1 MEGAKRSNSVAAESQ
16 NTWGVVKQIVGE
28 AFEQSREDRDAYV
41 SARCKGD
48 ADLLAQ
54 VTELLQASDF
64 DTQLLRDDGIPGA
77 LLEEAIRSPAAA
89 TGSQIGRYTLGVL
102 LGSGGMGT
110 VFEALDPT
118 LSRPVAIK
126 LLNVGVA
133 STRARRRFEAEAKTL
148 AKLEHSGIAR
158 VFEAG
163 VHAAPGQAVSVPY
176 FAMEFIP
183 GARTLDAWVR
193 AEGPSLRRLL
203 TILAQVCDAVHHG
216 HQKGVLHRDL
226 KPSNIL
232 VTGAG
237 EPKVIDFGVARLVD
251 DSGEAS
257 AKTVGEIAGTPAY
270 MPPEAFERG
279 LGELDIRA
287 DVYALGII
295 MYEVL
300 SGQHPRGRAV
310 LTPHQAGLLACSH
323 TPVKLSSHRRECR
336 GEVETIVH
344 AAMDTDPSRRYQSVA
359 ELAADIRRVLNHQPI
374 LARPTS
380 LWRQSVLFAKRRRA
394 LTAAAAIAVVAVAL
408 GFAGLE
414 VGLSRA
420 RESELRAK
428 REAERS
434 TQTSRFVMQMLQ
446 SARPF
451 REAKFIEPLTAAP
464 EWSAEGEQWPSAA
477 SPGRAPTVGDL
488 IIVAMDRLEQA
499 FPSDGAL
506 QADMAATLA
515 QTAASLSDP
524 RLALLQKR
532 AAELLE
538 RAYGPDDRRTL
549 VARLLLHS
557 TMVLDGNP
565 APMEEMKRDLAL
577 MRGSHAIDR
586 DLLHR
591 AAVLYLRVMGQS
603 NQREEALRTVE
614 EIRAQL
620 AAGSLPDDSSVLTL
634 DASLLEAKTSTP
646 ADAVAALKAVDGLLS
661 RAAAIDG
668 NPGPLTLM
676 VLFQKQEYQRLA
688 GEVAG
693 AIRTLKQG
701 TDLSTHYYG
710 GMDKSSY
717 EWWGTLYFVSI
728 QASDFSTAE
737 HAARQQ
743 LMGAQAMLGPHSLY
757 TTKAYGR
764 LARAL
769 LSQGAKLAEAE
780 RAARQAIDGAPD
792 LLERGDGWA
801 IFHEVLWAWAIR
813 LQGDWERSLR
823 VLRER
828 IAVENRAGR
837 PTTVEWAEV
846 VRWAAIAQGEMD
858 RATALDLWAQK
869 KAEIES
875 CIRQSEA
882 YAAKL
887 EPDWPSAKLTVIAR
901 DRFILE
907 CAKRAQ
913 PLTLPP

>member
-28 AFEQSREDRDAYV
+28 ALEQPREARGAHVHSRCNGDAY
-41 SARCKGD
+41 
-48 ADLLAQ
+48 LLAQ
-54 VTELLQASDF
+54 VTELLLASDF
-64 DTQLLRDDGIPGA
+64 DTQLLRDDGIPGS
-77 LLEEAIRSPAAA
+77 LLEDAIHSPAAV
-89 TGSQIGRYTLGVL
+89 TGSQIGRYTLGAL

-110 VFEALDPT
+110 VFEAVDPV

-126 LLNVGVA
+126 LLNLGVA

-148 AKLEHSGIAR
+148 ARLEHPGIAR

-163 VHAAPGQAVSVPY
+163 VYAAAGQAVSVPY
-176 FAMEFIP
+176 FAMELIS
-183 GARTLDAWVR
+183 GARTLDGWVR
-193 AEGPSLRRLL
+193 AERPSLRRLL
-203 TILAQVCDAVHHG
+203 TLLAQVCDAVHHG
-216 HQKGVLHRDL
+216 HQKSVLHRDL

-232 VTGAG
+232 VTRAG

-251 DSGEAS
+251 DSGDAS
-257 AKTVGEIAGTPAY
+257 AKTSGEVAGTPAY

-279 LGELDIRA
+279 LEELDIRA
-287 DVYALGII
+287 DVYSLGVV

-300 SGQHPRGRAV
+300 SGHHPRGSAV
-310 LTPHQAGLLACSH
+310 LTPHEAGLLAWSQS
-323 TPVKLSSHRRECR
+323 PVELSSHCRECR

-344 AAMDTDPSRRYQSVA
+344 AAMDPDPSRRYQSVA
-359 ELAADIRRVLNHQPI
+359 ELAADIRRVLNYQPI
-374 LARPTS
+374 LARPAS

-394 LTAAAAIAVVAVAL
+394 LTAAVAIALVAIAL

-414 VGLSRA
+414 AGLSRA
-420 RESELRAK
+420 RESESRAK
-428 REAERS
+428 RDAERS
-434 TQTSRFVMQMLQ
+434 RQTSRFAMQILQ

-451 REAKFIEPLTAAP
+451 QDAKFIGPLSAAP
-464 EWSAEGEQWPSAA
+464 EWSMAGEQWPSAA
-477 SPGRAPTVGDL
+477 RPGQAPTVGDL
-488 IIVAMDRLEQA
+488 IFVAMDRLEQA
-499 FPSDGAL
+499 FPGDEAL

-515 QTAASLSDP
+515 ETASSLTDP
-524 RLALLQKR
+524 RLEVLQKR
-532 AAELLE
+532 AAELLD

-549 VARLLLHS
+549 TARHLLHF
-557 TMVLDGNP
+557 TIVLSGNP
-565 APMEEMKRDLAL
+565 APIDDMKHDLAL
-577 MRGSHAIDR
+577 IRHWHATDR
-586 DLLHR
+586 KLLHQ
-591 AAVLYLRVMGQS
+591 AAFLYLQVMEQH
-603 NQREEALRTVE
+603 NQQEEALGTVE

-620 AAGSLPDDSSVLTL
+620 AAGSLPDDSSLLIL
-634 DASLLEAKTSTP
+634 DASMLQAKTNT
-646 ADAVAALKAVDGLLS
+646 AAEAVAASKAVDGLLN

-688 GEVAG
+688 GDISG
-693 AIRTLKQG
+693 AMRTLEQG
-701 TDLSTHYYG
+701 TDLSTRFYG
-710 GMDKSSY
+710 GMDRSSY

-728 QASDFSTAE
+728 QADDFSTAE

-743 LMGAQAMLGPHSLY
+743 LMGAQAMLGPHSFY

-769 LSQGAKLAEAE
+769 LSQGTKLAEAE

-813 LQGDWERSLR
+813 LQGDGERSLR

-828 IAVENRAGR
+828 MAVETSAGR
-837 PTTVEWAEV
+837 PTAVEWAEV
-846 VRWAAIAQGEMD
+846 VRWAELAQGEMD
-858 RATALDLWAQK
+858 RAIALDQWAQNTAK
-869 KAEIES
+869 IES

-882 YAAKL
+882 HAAKL
-887 EPDWPSAKLTVIAR
+887 APDWPSTKLTVIAR
-901 DRFILE
+901 NRFTVE

-913 PLTLPP
+913 HGITPP